1 MKLRNVQPP
10 ENGTHCLSEKGDVP
24 RFSGDLDGV
33 RRIGHRD
40 TCQDKTQQD
49 VRLPKTAWAPGVA
62 HCS

>member
-49 VRLPKTAWAPGVA
+49 VRWSKSA
-62 HCS
+62 